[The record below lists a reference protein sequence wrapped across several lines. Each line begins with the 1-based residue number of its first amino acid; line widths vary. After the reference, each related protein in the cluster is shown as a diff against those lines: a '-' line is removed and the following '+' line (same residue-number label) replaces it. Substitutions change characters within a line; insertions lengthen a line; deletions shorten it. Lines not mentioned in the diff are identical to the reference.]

1 MDFEIKKDIVL
12 EEVSR
17 VPEFLELLYSQVD
30 RGIYVWGGNGEILDD
45 MAKPE
50 EWIRRH
56 EADRK
61 DEERAIALYRKRLAD
76 GVTQIRA
83 FDCSGLVYW
92 ALKTMGLQKTDIS
105 SRGFYSACEKIK
117 KTELKPGD
125 LVFHSSGGRVVH
137 VGVFVGDGKYIEAKG
152 RDYGVV
158 CGTRKTNYWDKFGR
172 FKKLYTAQTIEIG
185 DLQPKPITITIKRG
199 SVNVRNKPTTIEST
213 IIGIAHK
220 GESYPVLAIDPV
232 SKWYNISFK
241 GKSGWIT
248 NKSEYV
254 EVDK

>member
-1 MDFEIKKDIVL
+1 MEIKDL
-12 EEVSR
+12 EVIKEIPVCDL
-17 VPEFLELLYSQVD
+17 FLSLLYSQVD
-30 RGIYVWGGNGEILDD
+30 RGIYVWGGNGEILDN
-45 MAKPE
+45 MEKPE

-61 DEERAIALYRKRLAD
+61 DEERAIALYRKRIAD
-76 GVTQIRA
+76 GMTEIRA

-92 ALKTMGLQKTDIS
+92 ALKELDLQKTDIS
-105 SRGFYSACEKIK
+105 SRGLYSACKKITK
-117 KTELKPGD
+117 NELLPGD
-125 LVFHSSGGRVVH
+125 FVFHSQSGRVVH

-158 CGTRKTNYWDKFGR
+158 CGTRKKSYWDKFGR
-172 FKKLYTAQTIEIG
+172 FAKLKNDVEIDIG
-185 DLQPKPITITIKRG
+185 DLEPKPLTITIKGG
-199 SVNVRNKPTTIEST
+199 SVNVRNKPTTIESA

-220 GESYPVLAIDPV
+220 GESYPVLGIDPV

-254 EVDK
+254 TVDK